1 MKTDAINCPHC
12 RGPVS
17 KCSQTGL
24 DENGVR
30 VRIRRCQ
37 SCFET
42 FWTAQEPEY
51 VVPVRLR
58 AWRSKKPIILDE
70 VANPDPDRGGMG

>member
-1 MKTDAINCPHC
+1 MKTDAINCPYC
-12 RGPVS
+12 RGPAS
-17 KCSQTGL
+17 KCCETGL
-24 DENGVR
+24 DPNGVR
-30 VRIRRCQ
+30 VRIRRCK

-58 AWRSKKPIILDE
+58 AWRNKKPTIREE
-70 VANPDPDRGGMG
+70 VTNPDPDTDGMG